1 MRSYIVVC
9 ITRSLFLIMDGD
21 FIWHLVWEE
30 GCLTSLNLYT
40 SYALD
45 LYIWE
50 IWLIDSLAGHSML
63 ELCTGF
69 LLEVWKEK
77 DGQIHFIGI
86 IVSTL
91 LFSFSFFLLYIF
103 PQIISLNVLLSV
115 SVYLCV
121 IWWLSM
127 IYLLN

>member
-1 MRSYIVVC
+1 
-9 ITRSLFLIMDGD
+9 MDGD

-91 LFSFSFFLLYIF
+91 LFFFFI
-103 PQIISLNVLLSV
+103 
-115 SVYLCV
+115 VYLSPNNFFKCSSLCLCLFVCDMV
-121 IWWLSM
+121 IEYDISIELMLISTFWYVIPCL
-127 IYLLN
+127 